1 MNECENSLV
10 NNIQEIIY
18 SKEQIQKKVE
28 DLGNQISKDYQNKN
42 PIFIGVL
49 KGVFIFMADL
59 IRNVDICSQVD
70 FMAISSYSGQGEQ
83 PSEVKL
89 VKDLDVSIRN
99 RHVIFVEDVI
109 DTGLSLHFLL
119 KILRD
124 RSPQSL
130 EVCVLFDKPAHR
142 LIDIPIRY
150 RGFELP
156 DRFVVGYGMD
166 HKEKFRNLNCI
177 GLLKA
182 EKIHSS

>member
-1 MNECENSLV
+1 MNDCENSLMDS
-10 NNIQEIIY
+10 IQEIIY
-18 SKEQIQKKVE
+18 TREQIQEKMKH
-28 DLGNQISKDYQNKN
+28 LAGQISEDYKNKT

-59 IRNVDICSQVD
+59 VRNVDIDCQVD
-70 FMAISSYSGQGEQ
+70 FLAISSYNGNNRQST
-83 PSEVKL
+83 EVKL
-89 VKDLDVSIRN
+89 VKDLDVSIYNRN
-99 RHVIFVEDVI
+99 VIFVEDVI

-119 KILRD
+119 RILRE

-166 HKEKFRNLNCI
+166 YKENYRNLNCI